1 MYEMEVCQGAF
12 LLQKFPLFQSEFRIE
27 KFTRRRLND
36 TGVSSSAELDQQALP
51 AGHLQAFKKA

>member
-27 KFTRRRLND
+27 KFTRKGASTDKVFRTLR
-36 TGVSSSAELDQQALP
+36 SATRGFAPKTPSAL
-51 AGHLQAFKKA
+51 